1 MKFQKRWARA
11 NCAMPE
17 IPDLLF
23 PRKEII
29 DGFWYECKPNP
40 IVPNEV

>member
-29 DGFWYECKPNP
+29 DGFWKKCAEPV
-40 IVPNEV
+40 IVGQV